1 MTAIA
6 RVLRVQPEERRA
18 VGLVVALM
26 FAMSAGM
33 TIAESGINALFF
45 DRIGTG
51 SLPAMYLGQGATGL
65 VAMLAL
71 TGSLAR
77 FDRRRAYVVIPVLI
91 ATVVLAE
98 RAILATDPTW
108 IYPTL
113 WLTVTVAQLLQAVFM
128 WGSAGLVTDTR
139 AAKRLFPLF
148 GAGGILGAVV
158 GGFST
163 RPLAATIG
171 AENLLLVWAAA
182 LMGGAVLCA
191 AALGVRRS
199 TKAKRGRLRR
209 RRQSALRDIGH
220 AFSYVRRS
228 PLLVWMT
235 AAGVLFSVLFYSLY
249 LPFAQAATI
258 RYHDPEQLAGF
269 LGIFWASVTAG
280 AFFVSVFVTNRLLG
294 WFGAAAMVLVLPI
307 LYAGSFGILLASSSL
322 ITLMSVR
329 FGVNLWLQG
338 VCSPAWETLTNV
350 VPETRRDQVRAFLN
364 GGPTQVGTLIAGVLA
379 LVGQQ
384 ALSARQL
391 SIIGLVVAAIT
402 IVAAWKMRRSYTG
415 ALVDALR
422 AGRPS
427 VFEGGALRAAP
438 LVVRRDGQALGLAL
452 EAAGDPDPRV
462 RRLAVEM
469 LSADTDETRVRT
481 VLVERTQDEDGVV
494 RANAIRGLGLAGAI
508 DVPILERG
516 LADGDAA
523 VRLSAVQALC
533 EASSDDPAA
542 TSRLRDLVEDV
553 DPTVAA
559 AACAALLS
567 GPSRDEALD
576 RLRRFLSNEDPEV
589 RLLTVRQIGSAAPED
604 VLALVRPLLDDDSPA
619 VQAQALRALAS
630 SAPGSAVPPAIEALE
645 HGDASVR
652 RVAFDVLTGLDL
664 RSHTATLLG
673 SAQAHGR
680 LATTDHALAA
690 SIPSDGDA
698 SELLRAALVDR
709 GRSHALAALSTLALI
724 SVERDAMRD
733 ALDNLR
739 GTDPGQLAN
748 ALETFETSQHRSVA
762 RPLLVLWEAAGAPTN
777 ERDDWLEAISH
788 DPDPLIVSC
797 VELVRTAG
805 RPGDGVAR
813 SRTSMSPMERVL
825 ELRKVPLFT
834 ELSPAD
840 LQRVARIAEER
851 TYALGDVIAGEG
863 ELGDE
868 LHIVLTGMVAVV
880 RGDAGTT
887 PVARRGPGDVVGEM
901 SILTHSPRMASLVAE
916 GGVRTLRI
924 GHREFE
930 SMIRERPDVALA
942 VMRVLAERL
951 SAQAAER

>member
-1 MTAIA
+1 M
-6 RVLRVQPEERRA
+6 
-18 VGLVVALM
+18 
-26 FAMSAGM
+26 
-33 TIAESGINALFF
+33 
-45 DRIGTG
+45 
-51 SLPAMYLGQGATGL
+51 
-65 VAMLAL
+65 
-71 TGSLAR
+71 
-77 FDRRRAYVVIPVLI
+77 
-91 ATVVLAE
+91 
-98 RAILATDPTW
+98 
-108 IYPTL
+108 
-113 WLTVTVAQLLQAVFM
+113 
-128 WGSAGLVTDTR
+128 
-139 AAKRLFPLF
+139 
-148 GAGGILGAVV
+148 
-158 GGFST
+158 
-163 RPLAATIG
+163 
-171 AENLLLVWAAA
+171 
-182 LMGGAVLCA
+182 
-191 AALGVRRS
+191 
-199 TKAKRGRLRR
+199 
-209 RRQSALRDIGH
+209 
-220 AFSYVRRS
+220 
-228 PLLVWMT
+228 
-235 AAGVLFSVLFYSLY
+235 
-249 LPFAQAATI
+249 
-258 RYHDPEQLAGF
+258 
-269 LGIFWASVTAG
+269 
-280 AFFVSVFVTNRLLG
+280 
-294 WFGAAAMVLVLPI
+294 
-307 LYAGSFGILLASSSL
+307 
-322 ITLMSVR
+322 
-329 FGVNLWLQG
+329 
-338 VCSPAWETLTNV
+338 
-350 VPETRRDQVRAFLN
+350 
-364 GGPTQVGTLIAGVLA
+364 
-379 LVGQQ
+379 
-384 ALSARQL
+384 
-391 SIIGLVVAAIT
+391 
-402 IVAAWKMRRSYTG
+402 
-415 ALVDALR
+415 
-422 AGRPS
+422 
-427 VFEGGALRAAP
+427 
-438 LVVRRDGQALGLAL
+438 
-452 EAAGDPDPRV
+452 
-462 RRLAVEM
+462 
-469 LSADTDETRVRT
+469 
-481 VLVERTQDEDGVV
+481 LVERTQDEDGVV
-494 RANAIRGLGLAGAI
+494 RANAIRALGLAGPI
-508 DVPILERG
+508 DAHILQRG
-516 LADGDAA
+516 LADDDAA
-523 VRLSAVQALC
+523 VRLSAVHAIG

-567 GPSRDEALD
+567 GPSRDETLG

-589 RLLTVRQIGSAAPED
+589 RVLTVRQIGSAAPED
-604 VLALVRPLLDDDSPA
+604 VLALVRPLLDDGSPA

-724 SVERDAMRD
+724 SEEPDAMRA

-739 GTDPGQLAN
+739 GTDPAQLAN

-762 RPLLVLWEAAGAPTN
+762 RPLLVLWEAAVAPTN

-840 LQRVARIAEER
+840 LQRVAGIAEER

-868 LHIVLTGMVAVV
+868 LHIVLTGTVAVV

-916 GGVRTLRI
+916 GDVRTLRI